1 MATATAKV
9 FGTYE
14 LLEVILS
21 WLPCN
26 QLLVAQRVCMTW
38 LTTVTSSQKLQQG
51 LFMKAAGS
59 VLKVFLDPASKALL
73 AASPEAN
80 PLNVLSGPRE
90 TFYRWA
96 DGEVNPTAI
105 VPLFNPMFPFVGH
118 FSDRVATSNIPTHTE
133 QDGQEQPS
141 WMCMLLTQPP
151 VAQIT
156 IIDYSNSG
164 EESRWNLGVS
174 TPFTWQYEHCR
185 HSQIHNRNGVTLGDL
200 VQHAKSM
207 LPGLI
212 SFKIKFDT
220 LAPMLGNY
228 WRVVPALKLCAS
240 TLQSF
245 TRAYKWNDPGESPI
259 GWDAREDGIDHLG
272 GPLDGAGD
280 PRRTSD
286 EQDAVYYRRFAG
298 GRAGI
303 GTIGGKPIFG
313 PPRP

>member
-14 LLEVILS
+14 LFEVILS

-26 QLLVAQRVCMTW
+26 QLLVVQRVCMTW
-38 LTTVTSSQKLQQG
+38 FTTVTSSQKLQQG
-51 LFMKAAGS
+51 LFMKTAGP
-59 VLKVFLDPASKALL
+59 VLRSSLIRRDVTASNALL

-90 TFYRWA
+90 TFCRWA
-96 DGEVNPTAI
+96 LHEVNPVAT
-105 VPLFNPMFPFVGH
+105 VPLFNPMLPFVGH
-118 FSDRVATSNIPTHTE
+118 FIDRVATIIIPSSSY
-133 QDGQEQPS
+133 QDVPHAPS
-141 WMCMLLTQPP
+141 WMRMLLTQPP

-164 EESRWNLGVS
+164 EESRWNLGV
-174 TPFTWQYEHCR
+174 
-185 HSQIHNRNGVTLGDL
+185 NGVTLGDL

-207 LPGLI
+207 LPGLT
-212 SFKIKFDT
+212 SFRIKFDT

-228 WRVVPALKLCAS
+228 WRVVPAERVCAS
-240 TLQSF
+240 TLPGF
-245 TRAYKWNDPGESPI
+245 MRAYRWNDPGESPI
-259 GWDAREDGIDHLG
+259 GWDAREDCIDHLG
-272 GPLDGAGD
+272 GPLDGADD

-286 EQDAVYYRRFAG
+286 EQGAIYYRRFAG

>member
-1 MATATAKV
+1 M
-9 FGTYE
+9 
-14 LLEVILS
+14 
-21 WLPCN
+21 
-26 QLLVAQRVCMTW
+26 
-38 LTTVTSSQKLQQG
+38 VTSSQKLRQG
-51 LFMKAAGS
+51 LFMKAADP
-59 VLKVFLDPASKALL
+59 VLKAFLDPASKALL
-73 AASPEAN
+73 AASPQAN

-96 DGEVNPTAI
+96 DGETSPTAK
-105 VPLFNPMFPFVGH
+105 VPLFNPILPLVGH
-118 FSDRVATSNIPTHTE
+118 FSDRVVTINIPTRTE

-141 WMCMLLTQPP
+141 WMRMLLTQPP

-174 TPFTWQYEHCR
+174 TPFTWPYQHSR
-185 HSQIHNRNGVTLGDL
+185 HSQIHNKNGVTLGDL

-207 LPGLI
+207 LPGLT

-228 WRVVPALKLCAS
+228 WRVVPAERVCAS
-240 TLQSF
+240 TLPGF
-245 TRAYKWNDPGESPI
+245 MRAYRWNDAGESPI

-280 PRRTSD
+280 PRRASD
-286 EQDAVYYRRFAG
+286 EQDAIYYRRFAG

>member
-14 LLEVILS
+14 LLDVILS

-26 QLLVAQRVCMTW
+26 QLLVVQRVCMTW
-38 LTTVTSSQKLQQG
+38 FTTVTSSQKLQQG
-51 LFMKAAGS
+51 LFMKTAGP

-96 DGEVNPTAI
+96 VHEACPAAI

-118 FSDRVATSNIPTHTE
+118 FSDRVSTINITSSPVRDSQQT
-133 QDGQEQPS
+133 PS
-141 WMCMLLTQPP
+141 WVRMLLTQPP

-174 TPFTWQYEHCR
+174 T
-185 HSQIHNRNGVTLGDL
+185 LGL
-200 VQHAKSM
+200 HPPK
-207 LPGLI
+207 
-212 SFKIKFDT
+212 T
-220 LAPMLGNY
+220 LA
-228 WRVVPALKLCAS
+228 
-240 TLQSF
+240 
-245 TRAYKWNDPGESPI
+245 DP
-259 GWDAREDGIDHLG
+259 
-272 GPLDGAGD
+272 
-280 PRRTSD
+280 
-286 EQDAVYYRRFAG
+286 Q
-298 GRAGI
+298 
-303 GTIGGKPIFG
+303 
-313 PPRP
+313 

>member
-9 FGTYE
+9 FGTHE

-51 LFMKAAGS
+51 LFMRTFGP
-59 VLKVFLDPASKALL
+59 VLKGFLVPTSKALL

-80 PLNVLSGPRE
+80 PLDVLSGPRE

-96 DGEVNPTAI
+96 VGEAGPTAI

-118 FSDRVATSNIPTHTE
+118 FSDRVSTINIPSSPV
-133 QDGQEQPS
+133 QDGQQTPS
-141 WMCMLLTQPP
+141 WMGMLLTQPP
-151 VAQIT
+151 VVQIT

-164 EESRWNLGVS
+164 EESKWNLGVT
-174 TPFTWQYEHCR
+174 TPFPWGYSHPR

-207 LPGLI
+207 LPGLT

-228 WRVVPALKLCAS
+228 WRAVLAERLCAS
-240 TLQSF
+240 TLHAFLRQY
-245 TRAYKWNDPGESPI
+245 RWNDPGESPI

-313 PPRP
+313 PPLP